1 MAQVQQFNNL
11 GLDVGMDL
19 KTYTSVANRLK
30 IKVRK
35 FWEITPIFVEVT
47 GEKLIRGGRLL
58 TPPPIH
64 PINSVKGPIIFSYF
78 QLHRN

>member
-19 KTYTSVANRLK
+19 KTYISVADRLK

-35 FWEITPIFVEVT
+35 FWEIIPIFVEVT
-47 GEKLIRGGRLL
+47 GEKLIRGGEA
-58 TPPPIH
+58 
-64 PINSVKGPIIFSYF
+64 F
-78 QLHRN
+78 

>member
-19 KTYTSVANRLK
+19 KTYTSVAKGLK

-35 FWEITPIFVEVT
+35 FWEIIPIFVEVT
-47 GEKLIRGGRLL
+47 GEKLIRGGGFL
-58 TPPPIH
+58 TPPH
-64 PINSVKGPIIFSYF
+64 PSYK
-78 QLHRN
+78 

>member
-19 KTYTSVANRLK
+19 KTYISVADRLK

-35 FWEITPIFVEVT
+35 FWEIIPIFVEVT
-47 GEKLIRGGRLL
+47 GEKLIREA
-58 TPPPIH
+58 PPIH
-64 PINSVKGPIIFSYF
+64 PINSVKRPIIFSYF
-78 QLHRN
+78 QLQRN